1 MQIFSWFVKDFFN
14 LENANKTIRLR
25 EFMNGNYMFVTT
37 RDDINLKIEEFEE
50 GYTISS
56 NGAYLG
62 VSNENKIFL
71 YKSKRKE
78 TIFYPKIVDKP
89 DLEVK
94 KEIIQKPELSEKDD
108 DGFPKIT
115 LKINTPV
122 DNISF
127 KISEN
132 PMINS
137 SSLNDSNE
145 DLKMKLLETKSSY
158 FKNQNLLK
166 FTSLTDPSPL
176 KFESEG
182 KKVTQSEN
190 ATFSALC
197 ERKLN
202 SNEVN
207 YFEIQINSINPQNE
221 WM

>member
-1 MQIFSWFVKDFFN
+1 
-14 LENANKTIRLR
+14 
-25 EFMNGNYMFVTT
+25 MNGNYMFVTT

-71 YKSKRKE
+71 FKSKRKE

-94 KEIIQKPELSEKDD
+94 KEIIEKPELVEMND

-122 DNISF
+122 DNLSF
-127 KISEN
+127 KLSDN

-137 SSLNDSNE
+137 SLDSNE
-145 DLKMKLLETKSSY
+145 DLKKKLLVTKSSY
-158 FKNQNLLK
+158 FKNQNILN
-166 FTSLTDPSPL
+166 FTSLTDVSPL
-176 KFESEG
+176 KFEFEG
-182 KKVTQSEN
+182 KRVSQSEN
-190 ATFSALC
+190 ATYSALC
-197 ERKLN
+197 ERKMN